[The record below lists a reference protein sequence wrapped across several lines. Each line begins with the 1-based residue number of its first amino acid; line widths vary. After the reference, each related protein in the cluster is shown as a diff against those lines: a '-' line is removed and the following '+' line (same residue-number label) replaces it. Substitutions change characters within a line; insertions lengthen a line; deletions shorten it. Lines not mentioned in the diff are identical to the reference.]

1 MKKINKELT
10 KELLEQAIRKSFNTN
25 ETIIVYDPIYK
36 NESLD
41 LNKIQILNGLTNEN
55 YLILLNGFDN
65 TAKEEAELALQD
77 EMDNPDYNDL
87 LQDEIKI
94 IEDEW
99 LQNPIRYEN
108 KEFNNSY
115 ELIDFIVDKL

>member
-36 NESLD
+36 DESLD

-65 TAKEEAELALQD
+65 TTKAEAELSLQD
-77 EMDNPDYNDL
+77 EIDNPDYNDL